1 MATASRLTPV
11 IMSLLLAAST
21 LCGCGKDHYCD
32 VPIGDA
38 TCQIDPNSPLYPGL
52 NMVGS
57 YQYLIGGYQGIVVI
71 RTTMFKLDEGGEFLA
86 YECTCP
92 HDHGRLA
99 MDKDYGNL
107 VLRCPLCGSG
117 FSTFGDGFPL
127 DGSLTSCPLYHYN
140 TYYDGA
146 ILYISTY

>member
-1 MATASRLTPV
+1 
-11 IMSLLLAAST
+11 MSLLLAASA

-52 NMVGS
+52 NTMTG
-57 YQYLIGGYQGIVVI
+57 YEYLIGGYQGMAVI
-71 RTTMFKLDEGGEFLA
+71 RTSWNEFMA

-127 DGSLTSCPLYHYN
+127 DGSVTSCPLYQYN
-140 TYYDGA
+140 TYYDGS
-146 ILYISTY
+146 ILYINNY

>member
-1 MATASRLTPV
+1 
-11 IMSLLLAAST
+11 MSLLLAASS
-21 LCGCGKDHYCD
+21 LCGCGKYHYCD

-52 NMVGS
+52 NTMTG
-57 YQYLIGGYQGIVVI
+57 YEYLIGGYQGMAVI
-71 RTTMFKLDEGGEFLA
+71 RTSWNEFMA

-127 DGSLTSCPLYHYN
+127 DGSVTSCPLYQYN
-140 TYYDGA
+140 TYYDGS
-146 ILYISTY
+146 ILYINNY

>member
-11 IMSLLLAAST
+11 IMSLLLAASA
-21 LCGCGKDHYCD
+21 LCGCGKYHYCD

-52 NMVGS
+52 NTMTG
-57 YQYLIGGYQGIVVI
+57 YEYLIGGYQGMAVI
-71 RTTMFKLDEGGEFLA
+71 RTGWNEFMA

-99 MDKDYGNL
+99 MDKDYGNR

-117 FSTFGDGFPL
+117 FSTFDDGFPL
-127 DGSLTSCPLYHYN
+127 DGSLTSCPLYHYK
-140 TYYDGA
+140 TYYDGV

>member
-1 MATASRLTPV
+1 MAKASRLTPV
-11 IMSLLLAAST
+11 IMSLLLAASA

-38 TCQIDPNSPLYPGL
+38 TCHIDPNSPLYPGL
-52 NMVGS
+52 NTMTG
-57 YQYLIGGYQGIVVI
+57 YEYLIGGYQGLAVI
-71 RTTMFKLDEGGEFLA
+71 RTGWNEFMA

-92 HDHGRLA
+92 HDHGRLE
-99 MDKDYGNL
+99 MDKEYGNL
-107 VLRCPLCGSG
+107 VLRCPQCGSG

>member
-11 IMSLLLAAST
+11 IMSLLLAASA
-21 LCGCGKDHYCD
+21 LCGCGKYHYCD

-52 NMVGS
+52 NTMTG
-57 YQYLIGGYQGIVVI
+57 YEYLIGGYQGMAVI
-71 RTTMFKLDEGGEFLA
+71 RTGWNEFMA

-99 MDKDYGNL
+99 MDKDYGNR

-117 FSTFGDGFPL
+117 FSTFDDGFPL

>member
-1 MATASRLTPV
+1 MT
-11 IMSLLLAAST
+11 
-21 LCGCGKDHYCD
+21 GYE
-32 VPIGDA
+32 
-38 TCQIDPNSPLYPGL
+38 
-52 NMVGS
+52 
-57 YQYLIGGYQGIVVI
+57 YLIGGYQGMAVI
-71 RTTMFKLDEGGEFLA
+71 RTGWNEFMA

>member
-1 MATASRLTPV
+1 MATTSRLTPV
-11 IMSLLLAAST
+11 IMSLLLAASA

-52 NMVGS
+52 NTMTG
-57 YQYLIGGYQGIVVI
+57 YEYLIGGYQGMVVV
-71 RTTMFKLDEGGEFLA
+71 RTGWNEFMA